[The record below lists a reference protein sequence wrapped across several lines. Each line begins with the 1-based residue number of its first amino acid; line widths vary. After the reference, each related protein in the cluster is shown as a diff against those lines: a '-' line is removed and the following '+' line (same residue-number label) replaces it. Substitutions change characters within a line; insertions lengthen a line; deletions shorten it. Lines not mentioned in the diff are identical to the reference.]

1 MTRCNMIIDK
11 MTDLIGNTPLIKI
24 DPEVT
29 GLKNIDLYGK
39 LEMLNPFGSI
49 KDRTAWA
56 MIKDDLAEIK
66 AKNMTIYENSSG
78 NTGKSL
84 QAIAGMYGIKF
95 RLVSALSKVEEQK
108 QVMQI
113 LGADIEEIAG
123 ASDCFDPSD
132 SYDPQ
137 YLIERTARS
146 RPGEI
151 YFTSQ
156 FTNQKNPDYHEA
168 TTGEEIAND
177 LGLVDFFIN
186 GLGTTGSSLGI
197 SRRLKREHK
206 DLKTIGIVPKAN
218 HFTPGIR
225 SLNQMWES
233 GLFQHNQYDAF
244 LEISEQDAI
253 DGMLT
258 LNRQCGVLCG
268 VSAGANYAG
277 AIKYL
282 KEIDKTLTERK
293 TAVFIVCDRM
303 EWYISYLNER
313 RPEIFSEPVKENSLS
328 KYKDDASN
336 EEFLI
341 EPVALEKFIAQHK
354 SSIIIDIRA
363 AQSFDLVSIPN
374 SINMPLEIF
383 QKWIDG
389 KNPFHENMIVILVC
403 AVGEKSRYYSGY
415 LRSLGCNSYNL
426 SEGIMGW
433 RDIQDSK
440 IAA

>member
-1 MTRCNMIIDK
+1 MIIDK

-84 QAIAGMYGIKF
+84 QAIAGMHGIKF

-146 RPGEI
+146 HPGEI

-177 LGLVDFFIN
+177 LGCVDYFIN

-197 SRRLKREHK
+197 SRRLKRDHEN
-206 DLKTIGIVPKAN
+206 LKTIGVVPQGN

-233 GLFQHNQYDAF
+233 GLFQRNQYDSF

-282 KEIDKTLTERK
+282 REIDETLTERK

-303 EWYISYLNER
+303 EWYISYLKER

-328 KYKDDASN
+328 KYKDDVNN
-336 EEFLI
+336 EEFVV
-341 EPVALEKFIAQHK
+341 EPIALEKFIAQHK

-389 KNPFHENMIVILVC
+389 KNPFHENMTVILVC
-403 AVGEKSRYYSGY
+403 AVGEKSGYYSGY